1 ANLTVLL
8 TLTLLAHQTLLSLD
22 AVGRALVRRLV
33 TRERLLEWESAAE
46 SELKKKR
53 SPIDRYIDWMPFL
66 AAGLGVLIWLTKPHS
81 LLAALPILF
90 LWACAKPLAMWLNAS
105 PIHPRPEP
113 ARRDVLLLRR
123 SALYIWRYFAEFSS
137 AEHHWLIPDNVQD
150 DPRKIAARVS
160 PTNIGLL
167 LNARQVANELGYITV
182 PEMIDLTEKTLGTL
196 ENLPKYRGHIMN
208 WYETRTGE
216 PKSPQFISSV
226 DNGNLLASLWTLQQ
240 GCIERLHQPLISW
253 SLAEGLLDHL
263 RALVRLGAFPKR
275 ELKLLQA
282 ELQNE
287 NWLASVLNF
296 PEELLREEVNPEA
309 KRAGE
314 IDWFRGQALARVKN
328 IRSLV
333 LDYMPW
339 LLSDFDELSAQLTAG
354 PMAITKLLP
363 LGQLPDGIAVL
374 LSRLDENF
382 ESMQNGNQSTA
393 QRLKVL
399 LSIAHQNAVLL
410 VDSVR
415 QTSQQAHDLAEAMDF
430 TFLLDKQRLLMSV
443 GFDADSKKLVPYYYD
458 LLATEPRTA
467 VFVAIAKDDIPQDA
481 WFRLDRPFA
490 NEDGRTVLL
499 SWTGTMFEYLMPT
512 IWMRSYANTLL
523 DRAGL
528 AAVRTQQA
536 YAASKG
542 IPWGI
547 SESASA
553 RRNEEDEY
561 HYEAFGV
568 PNLALKKNEI
578 EPLIISPYSTFLAL
592 NVDEKNALANL
603 RRMDSMGWF
612 GPYGFFEAA
621 DYTRHRKRFGGAP
634 RFELVRSWMV
644 HHQGMALLSLGNF
657 LCDNVVQDWFH
668 SDRRVRATELLL
680 QGKPVSRP
688 A

>member
-1 ANLTVLL
+1 
-8 TLTLLAHQTLLSLD
+8 
-22 AVGRALVRRLV
+22 
-33 TRERLLEWESAAE
+33 
-46 SELKKKR
+46 
-53 SPIDRYIDWMPFL
+53 M
-66 AAGLGVLIWLTKPHS
+66 
-81 LLAALPILF
+81 
-90 LWACAKPLAMWLNAS
+90 
-105 PIHPRPEP
+105 
-113 ARRDVLLLRR
+113 
-123 SALYIWRYFAEFSS
+123 
-137 AEHHWLIPDNVQD
+137 QD
-150 DPRKIAARVS
+150 EPRKIAARVS

-167 LNARQVANELGYITV
+167 LNSRQVANELGYITV

-196 ENLPKYRGHIMN
+196 TSLPKYRGHVMN
-208 WYETRTGE
+208 WYDTRTLE
-216 PKSPQFISSV
+216 AKSPQFISSV

-240 GCIERLHQPLISW
+240 GCIDCLHRPLISW
-253 SLAEGLLDHL
+253 SLTEGLLDHL
-263 RALVRLGAFPKR
+263 RALVRLSAFPKR
-275 ELKLLQA
+275 ELKRLQT

-296 PEELLREEVNPEA
+296 PEELLREEEIPDA
-309 KRAGE
+309 KHAGE
-314 IDWFRGQALARVKN
+314 IRWFRAQALLRVKN

-339 LLSDFDELSAQLTAG
+339 LLPDFAELSHQFTAG
-354 PMAITKLLP
+354 PIAITHLLP
-363 LGQLPDGIAVL
+363 LGQLPDAIAVL

-382 ESMQNGNQSTA
+382 EAAQNGNHSAA
-393 QRLKVL
+393 QRLRVL
-399 LSIAHQNAVLL
+399 LTVAHQSALRL

-415 QTSQQAHDLAEAMDF
+415 QTSQQTRDLADAMDF

-443 GFDADSKKLVPYYYD
+443 GFDAEAKQLVPYYYD

-490 NEDGRTVLL
+490 SDGGRTVLL

-523 DRAGL
+523 DRAGM
-528 AAVRTQQA
+528 AAVRSQQA

-568 PNLALKKNEI
+568 PHLALKKNEI

-592 NVDEKNALANL
+592 NVDEKSALSNL
-603 RRMDSMGWF
+603 RRMDSLGWF

-621 DYTRHRKRFGGAP
+621 DYTRHRKRFGSGA

-644 HHQGMALLSLGNF
+644 HHQGMALLSLANF

-668 SDRRVRATELLL
+668 SERRVRATELLL
-680 QGKPVSRP
+680 QEKPVFRRYRPHRPFRARCLKIFHRPVFLCDLSASSSASSASQAFSRRRHHILCI